1 MSNREK
7 GILVFMAIAVLY
19 GIYSFFLASPPKPAA
34 VNRAKSIDDITKF
47 IGDVTA
53 SLKEDS
59 SGKNTYVL
67 AQAKAQWG
75 QDPFLPAR
83 ALVAKSDIVVEASP
97 GASSEEVSYRYSG
110 YIKMGNRQLAII
122 NSLEYELGDELKQG
136 GKVIKEIGPMQVV
149 IGSPNEDNNLTLLL
163 DETK

>member
-7 GILVFMAIAVLY
+7 WILVFMAIAVLY
-19 GIYSFFLASPPKPAA
+19 GIYSFFLSSPQKPAA
-34 VNRAKSIDDITKF
+34 VSSGKSIDDITKF
-47 IGDVTA
+47 VGDITA

-59 SGKNTYVL
+59 SEKNTYVL
-67 AQAKAQWG
+67 AQARAQWR

-83 ALVAKSDIVVEASP
+83 ALVAKSDIVVETLP
-97 GASSEEVSYRYSG
+97 GASSEEVSYSYTG
-110 YIKMGNRQLAII
+110 YIEMGNRQLVII

-136 GKVIKEIGPMQVV
+136 GKVIKEIGPMRVV
-149 IGSPNEDNNLTLLL
+149 IGSPDEDNNLTLLL

>member
-19 GIYSFFLASPPKPAA
+19 GIYSFFLASSPKPAA
-34 VNRAKSIDDITKF
+34 VNRGKSIDDITKF
-47 IGDVTA
+47 IEEVTD

-59 SGKNTYVL
+59 SEKNRYVL
-67 AQAKAQWG
+67 AQARAQWA

-83 ALVAKSDIVVEASP
+83 ALTAKSDIVVETLP

-110 YIKMGNRQLAII
+110 YIKMGNRKLAII
-122 NSLEYELGDELKQG
+122 NGLEYEPGDELKQG
-136 GKVIKEIGPMQVV
+136 GKVVKEIGPMQVV
-149 IGSPNEDNNLTLLL
+149 IGNPNEDNNLTLLL